1 MQSYLSKKFVHF
13 AAAAVFRFALLVI
26 VFVAQKIV
34 TKEGVVHQ
42 TLQHRVQETCLP
54 KIQQASTTWNHG

>member
-13 AAAAVFRFALLVI
+13 AAAAVIQQCSFRFALLVI

-34 TKEGVVHQ
+34 TKERIVHQ
-42 TLQHRVQETCLP
+42 TLQHHVQETCLP
-54 KIQQASTTWNHG
+54 KI